1 MENPQLDNV
10 IENVKDFKAENTQIL
25 KKSIT
30 NELVS
35 FKKTLPKEILTD
47 ELEIKAENEV
57 NNKMAEFNNSIDI
70 KPKALYYSL
79 KSELELKEE
88 ASEKELTI
96 SAYEFLEKN
105 TKNKILRRILR
116 ELKRETKK

>member
-1 MENPQLDNV
+1 MGNLKLDDV
-10 IENVKDFKAENTQIL
+10 IENVEDFKAENTQIL

-47 ELEIKAENEV
+47 ELEIKADNEV
-57 NNKMAEFNNSIDI
+57 NNKMVEFNNSIDI

-79 KSELELKEE
+79 KSELELNEE
-88 ASEKELTI
+88 VSEKELTI

-105 TKNKILRRILR
+105 TTNKFLRKILR
-116 ELKRETKK
+116 ELKKETKK